1 MCFISVVQSSVCLF
15 HVRGDEKK
23 NDNKHKIRWIFYW
36 FLNGTIFF
44 SVFKIEHKSET
55 KKRTNERETE
65 WKIRSIY
72 ELKSRRA
79 KSIHAARPVNKLQR
93 HKEEAVWH
101 THTHD
106 ANHTFQ
112 PSIFIRQPAH
122 TRSIRSFS
130 RFAWILSQTYGTRSH
145 QSVSRHFWAIVR
157 YTRSSPGK
165 CDISIGTS
173 EIAAKVR
180 FNCFE

>member
-23 NDNKHKIRWIFYW
+23 KNDNKHKIRSIFIGFW
-36 FLNGTIFF
+36 MELFFF

-55 KKRTNERETE
+55 KNRTNERKTQ

-72 ELKSRRA
+72 ELKRRRA
-79 KSIHAARPVNKLQR
+79 KSIHTARPVNKLQR

-145 QSVSRHFWAIVR
+145 QSVSRRFWTIVR

-173 EIAAKVR
+173 EIAAK
-180 FNCFE
+180 FCFE